1 MKNHLKNLPS
11 TKNPTRLIY
20 TGLAIWW
27 LAKIAYQFIEGWHW
41 SATEYGFE
49 WWLLYAGSS
58 LVTIGLILHWFSFKE
73 ILEVYRKQMIKCVN
87 RMLKSEVQH
96 NGQAIE
102 LEELIEEIQ
111 KENSKLQ
118 LENATLRAEVEFHK
132 GSAKGQQNRADQ
144 ATSFGKT
151 MEAANCMLL
160 QTQSRLNK
168 TVDSQD
174 KTIKLLV
181 KSQLEVI
188 NNLTA
193 PQLIT
198 QDFRPEVILPGKS
211 EGSVL
216 YAGH

>member
-73 ILEVYRKQMIKCVN
+73 ILEVYRKQMIMCVN
-87 RMLKSEVQH
+87 RMLKSEIKH
-96 NGQAIE
+96 NRN
-102 LEELIEEIQ
+102 EEDYQLLIEQKDIEI
-111 KENSKLQ
+111 KRLI
-118 LENATLRAEVEFHK
+118 AEVEFHK

-151 MEAANCMLL
+151 MEAANSILL

-193 PQLIT
+193 PQIIT
-198 QDFRPEVILPGKS
+198 QEYKPELILPGKS

-216 YAGH
+216 YADH

>member
-20 TGLAIWW
+20 FSLIAWIAT
-27 LAKIAYQFIEGWHW
+27 KIIYQFIDGWHW
-41 SATEYGFE
+41 SSDPNGAEH
-49 WWLLYAGSS
+49 WLLYAFDS
-58 LVTIGLILHWFSFKE
+58 LFTIGLLLHWISFKE

-102 LEELIEEIQ
+102 LEELIEQIQ

-118 LENATLRAEVEFHK
+118 LENSTLRAEVEFHK
-132 GSAKGQQNRADQ
+132 GSAKGQQQRADT

-151 MEAANCMLL
+151 MEAANSILL

-193 PQLIT
+193 PQIIT
-198 QDFRPEVILPGKS
+198 QEHKPELILPGEPKTARS
-211 EGSVL
+211 HED
-216 YAGH
+216 Y